1 MRELAESGYLEGER
15 GAYRLARPVEDSG
28 VPASV
33 QTVLA
38 ARIDRLG
45 PEAKLLLQEASV
57 AGKEVSERELALISG
72 REAEECEALLRE
84 LIEAGFLYE
93 AEAYPRAGARLPPSA
108 DP

>member
-1 MRELAESGYLEGER
+1 MRELAEAGHLEGER
-15 GAYRLARPVEDSG
+15 GAYRLARPVEDIG

-45 PEAKLLLQEASV
+45 PEAKQLLQAASV

-72 REAEECEALLRE
+72 RGGGRVRGGCCARRSRRASSTRPSSTRSECS
-84 LIEAGFLYE
+84 
-93 AEAYPRAGARLPPSA
+93 PSA
-108 DP
+108 TR